1 MHWHLA
7 ITWTVIISTF
17 SECCNQ
23 TCPCS
28 CVCVNSTTVNIST
41 NETTSKAITPTATTN
56 TAKTTSSLV
65 ITTPSSVTISK
76 AVSTA
81 ASSTILSQTN
91 RSHTSNVIT
100 TPKTRFEY
108 NITGYVGQEVT
119 FNFSGS
125 FWSYIEWFRY
135 SSPGWLYSS
144 EPICT
149 VTNSYHH
156 TFPRGTLCFDC
167 NMTKFVIYDLTLN
180 DSGKYVVKRT
190 RHDNQYEEACYNLT
204 VIYAN
209 TTAIVTNRTCDR
221 RQTKNTDTTN
231 HGIGKHIIET
241 IKKANIPLG
250 IHAVWAGIV
259 VSVAL
264 IALYMGNRRR
274 PRKPRYT
281 RLSKYDPD
289 EFWTKT

>member
-7 ITWTVIISTF
+7 ITWTVIILTF
-17 SECCNQ
+17 SECYNQ
-23 TCPCS
+23 TCPCP
-28 CVCVNSTTVNIST
+28 CICVNSTTVSIST
-41 NETTSKAITPTATTN
+41 SETTSKNITPTTTTN
-56 TAKTTSSLV
+56 SKKTTSS
-65 ITTPSSVTISK
+65 IATTTPSLVTTDK
-76 AVSTA
+76 VVSTA
-81 ASSTILSQTN
+81 ASSTISQTN
-91 RSHTSNVIT
+91 RSHTSNAIT

-119 FNFSGS
+119 LNFSGS
-125 FWSYIEWFRY
+125 WNYIQWFRY
-135 SSPGWLYSS
+135 GSPGWLYSS

-149 VTNSYHH
+149 VTSNYHH
-156 TFPRGTLCFDC
+156 TFPRGALCFDC
-167 NMTKFVIYDLTLN
+167 DMTKLLIYDLTLN

-190 RHDNQYEEACYNLT
+190 RHDNQYEEACYSLT
-204 VIYAN
+204 VIFAN
-209 TTAIVTNRTCDR
+209 TTSIVTNRTCDR
-221 RQTKNTDTTN
+221 KRTENTDTTN
-231 HGIGKHIIET
+231 HEIGKHIIET

-281 RLSKYDPD
+281 RLPKYDPD
-289 EFWTKT
+289 ESWTKT